1 MYVREV
7 LLTNTRQGVEF
18 FSPRV
23 WQSGSTS
30 SYRIRATGTVSAL
43 QPPSSQPFK
52 KLVGLLKL
60 SFTQLPT
67 THLHSIFYLT
77 SSVSHNLFLHSHC
90 HGLLN
95 THPLSLS
102 LKKLSLFQMR
112 QLDQHSPLTRP
123 QHPDKRGEKKLRG
136 KIQKKKK
143 GREREGTTAAAVP
156 RKCHARTCHRSPVL
170 TINVP
175 FGSSATLPCSCH
187 PFSRYS
193 FLKHFLE
200 AFTKYQKF
208 LSNTSVS
215 KSSDFCS
222 SCRTDSIFGS
232 VPLLHNE
239 HIEKTLIGESFTSC
253 AF

>member
-1 MYVREV
+1 MYIREV

-43 QPPSSQPFK
+43 QPPSSKPFK

-60 SFTQLPT
+60 SFTQLLP

-90 HGLLN
+90 QGLLN

-102 LKKLSLFQMR
+102 LKKLSFSNETAGLALTPYQASTSR
-112 QLDQHSPLTRP
+112 Q
-123 QHPDKRGEKKLRG
+123 KRREKVER
-136 KIQKKKK
+136 KKFKK
-143 GREREGTTAAAVP
+143 GREREREGTTAAAVP
-156 RKCHARTCHRSPVL
+156 RKCHARTCHRSLVL

-187 PFSRYS
+187 HFSRHS

-200 AFTKYQKF
+200 VFTKYHNS

-215 KSSDFCS
+215 KQSHFWS

-239 HIEKTLIGESFTSC
+239 HVEKTLIGQSFTLC